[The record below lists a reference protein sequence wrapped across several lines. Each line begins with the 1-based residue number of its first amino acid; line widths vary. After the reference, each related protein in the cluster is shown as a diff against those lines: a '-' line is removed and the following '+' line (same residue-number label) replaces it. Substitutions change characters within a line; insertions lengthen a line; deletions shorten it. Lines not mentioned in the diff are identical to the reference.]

1 MTKLHRDTQTLR
13 GAHRLVVPSAQL
25 PPRRRGG
32 RGATHST
39 LRIGSEA
46 GAATA
51 EYAIVTLAAVA
62 FAGLLVAILR
72 SDEVRSMLLD
82 LVQRALSFGG

>member
-1 MTKLHRDTQTLR
+1 M
-13 GAHRLVVPSAQL
+13 A
-25 PPRRRGG
+25 
-32 RGATHST
+32 
-39 LRIGSEA
+39 GSE

-72 SDEVRSMLLD
+72 SDEVRGLLLD
-82 LVQRALSFGG
+82 LVQRALSLGG

>member
-1 MTKLHRDTQTLR
+1 MMHLLD
-13 GAHRLVVPSAQL
+13 S
-25 PPRRRGG
+25 G
-32 RGATHST
+32 RKAGRNTCRWARSLFTEVAGES
-39 LRIGSEA
+39 

-72 SDEVRSMLLD
+72 SDEVRSLL
-82 LVQRALSFGG
+82 LGVVQRALSLGG

>member
-1 MTKLHRDTQTLR
+1 MSKKNITFT
-13 GAHRLVVPSAQL
+13 S
-25 PPRRRGG
+25 
-32 RGATHST
+32 
-39 LRIGSEA
+39 RIAGER

-72 SDEVRSMLLD
+72 SEEVRSLLLG
-82 LVQRALSFGG
+82 LVQRALSLGG

>member
-1 MTKLHRDTQTLR
+1 MTKGTSMLTEET
-13 GAHRLVVPSAQL
+13 
-25 PPRRRGG
+25 
-32 RGATHST
+32 
-39 LRIGSEA
+39 

-72 SDEVRSMLLD
+72 SDEVRGLL
-82 LVQRALSFGG
+82 LGVVQHALSFGG

>member
-1 MTKLHRDTQTLR
+1 MTHLHGERSPLRSNDR
-13 GAHRLVVPSAQL
+13 GAIRI
-25 PPRRRGG
+25 PRRW
-32 RGATHST
+32 AKAMA
-39 LRIGSEA
+39 GSE

-72 SDEVRSMLLD
+72 SDEVRGLLLD
-82 LVQRALSFGG
+82 LVQRALSLGG